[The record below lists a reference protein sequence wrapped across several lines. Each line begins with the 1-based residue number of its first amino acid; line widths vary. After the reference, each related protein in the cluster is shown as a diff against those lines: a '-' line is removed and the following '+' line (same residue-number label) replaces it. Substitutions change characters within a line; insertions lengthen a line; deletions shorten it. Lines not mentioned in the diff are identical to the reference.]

1 MRMLCYFIG
10 VCALWTSVGALSRE
24 ARAEP
29 LTARRLIE
37 LVKTR
42 APEVLAASTRVAE
55 ARGRLS
61 GARALGSGNP
71 TVEAVIGSGEDFDHG
86 NEIELAVP
94 IGVGLRRSRQV
105 AGAKADL
112 DREGHLLVDTQRLVI
127 GMALAAYYQVLHAE
141 RRLAIAR
148 DRRELAEELNR
159 IAGERLRTGDAARLE
174 LLVAETE
181 LSRAESEVL
190 SDERNVVQT
199 RVTLAGI
206 LGLPSGTAIEMAGDL
221 SDRTL
226 FDSVFP
232 SREPERRADVL
243 AAESA
248 VRAASAA
255 VSLAKMTLIPELSFR
270 MNYQYTRD
278 ESFVRPGLAVTL
290 PIFNYG
296 QGARGEAK
304 ARRERAAIELEAQR
318 AAALAEAEGAWT
330 AYQSMVASAR
340 EIEER
345 ALPLATEVEALA
357 RQGYEAGKID
367 LSALLVIRGN
377 ALETLREHADRLLQT
392 ALAGIELA
400 TSVGALP

>member
-1 MRMLCYFIG
+1 MLCYFIG
-10 VCALWTSVGALSRE
+10 VCVLGTSVGAFSHE

-29 LTARRLIE
+29 LTAQRLIE

-42 APEVLAASTRVAE
+42 APEVLVASTRVAE

-61 GARALGSGNP
+61 GARALGSENP
-71 TVEAVIGSGEDFDHG
+71 TIEAVRGSARDLDHS
-86 NEIELAVP
+86 NEIALTVP
-94 IGVGLRRSRQV
+94 IGIGLRRSRQV
-105 AGAKADL
+105 AEARAGL
-112 DREGHLLVDTQRLVI
+112 DQEAHFLVDTQRRAI

-190 SDERNVVQT
+190 SEERNVAQT

-226 FDSVFP
+226 FDSVSP
-232 SREPERRADVL
+232 SSEPERRADVL

-270 MNYQYTRD
+270 MNYQYAGD
-278 ESFVRPGLAVTL
+278 ESVVRPGFSVSL

-296 QGARGEAK
+296 QGVRGEAK
-304 ARRERAAIELEAQR
+304 ARRERATIELEAQR
-318 AAALAEAEGAWT
+318 AAALAEAEGART
-330 AYQSMVASAR
+330 AYQSMAASAR

-345 ALPLATEVEALA
+345 ALPRATEVEALA

-367 LSALLVIRGN
+367 LSTFLVVRSN